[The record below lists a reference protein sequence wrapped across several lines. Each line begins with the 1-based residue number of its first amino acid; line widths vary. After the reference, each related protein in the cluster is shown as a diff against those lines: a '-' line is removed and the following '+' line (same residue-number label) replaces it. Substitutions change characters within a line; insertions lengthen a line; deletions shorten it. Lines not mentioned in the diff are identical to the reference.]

1 MAVKRPPRGASY
13 QPKHI
18 TQPLAYWRQRGLQ
31 MVFLG
36 NRCVWNRDDQASG
49 DPPTVVGGPKN
60 NTGPYG
66 VAQGFG
72 STYGTGLTDYLGGN
86 KLSPPKAGG
95 RSILSFFYAKTTGGG
110 GYGRIYQDASGSGAT
125 VGEAFYISTAP
136 GVTFAFTDVSSS
148 LTTTWTPSF
157 TVPTGRWCSVGI
169 AVPFRSTGGATT
181 ARAFLDGK
189 FIASDANANGVT
201 TGSNAPTNMTWGN
214 RAAAPG
220 NERCFDGMLGPT
232 LIFDGVLDDR
242 DFAVLS
248 ANPWRVFAPLER
260 RIWAPAA
267 GGGATITG
275 TIGTAVASGLTGTVN
290 ANRTIAGALGTATA
304 SGFRGVVNANRTI
317 SGALG
322 TAVAS
327 GLAGN
332 VNANRT
338 IAGALGTATASGFQG
353 AVTNGNTTTI
363 TGSLGTAVAS
373 GFTGGVTWNRY
384 IAGVLG
390 VATASGFTGGVANG
404 ASSGGDGGTSKRKYY
419 IRRRKQIL
427 IFDSVAQ
434 VDAYIEAEEE
444 AAEAIAK
451 AKSRGAKKR
460 VIARV
465 FKEQPEAVEITP
477 LAELI
482 ESYKLPYNVGELI
495 ASENYQQIVD
505 IQRII
510 QRIRDDEDEELLLL
524 LA

>member
-1 MAVKRPPRGASY
+1 MGILRAPWTRQPQSVVTPDRNHFFGGKCDYLWTPANDIKGVPKTRSYNGLTGVASAGVSTGTSRVLSQRPWS
-13 QPKHI
+13 
-18 TQPLAYWRQRGLQ
+18 
-31 MVFLG
+31 
-36 NRCVWNRDDQASG
+36 
-49 DPPTVVGGPKN
+49 TVV
-60 NTGPYG
+60 
-66 VAQGFG
+66 V
-72 STYGTGLTDYLGGN
+72 LTFPTANQTSSKLFDAGN
-86 KLSPPKAGG
+86 
-95 RSILSFFYAKTTGGG
+95 
-110 GYGRIYQDASGSGAT
+110 
-125 VGEAFYISTAP
+125 
-136 GVTFAFTDVSSS
+136 
-148 LTTTWTPSF
+148 
-157 TVPTGRWCSVGI
+157 
-169 AVPFRSTGGATT
+169 STGGARLLAATGGSSFQLCWVASTVGSGNNQLVETGIT
-181 ARAFLDGK
+181 AFSKVA
-189 FIASDANANGVT
+189 
-201 TGSNAPTNMTWGN
+201 
-214 RAAAPG
+214 
-220 NERCFDGMLGPT
+220 
-232 LIFDGVLDDR
+232 GVL
-242 DFAVLS
+242 VTNWTS
-248 ANPWRVFAPLER
+248 AGQTSWFKRPGKPVFTWTDALAIVSPTDLRVVFNPCGTIGIEMAAISSTLLNVTQVRSLLDNPWQIAAPLER
-260 RIWAPAA
+260 NSRARVTA
-267 GGGATITG
+267 GGGTTITG
-275 TIGTAVASGLTGTVN
+275 ALGTAVASGFTGTVN

-304 SGFRGVVNANRTI
+304 SGLQGVVNANRTI

-353 AVTNGNTTTI
+353 TVTNGNTTTI
-363 TGSLGTAVAS
+363 TGSLGTAVAT

-384 IAGVLG
+384 IAGLLG
-390 VATASGFTGGVANG
+390 VATASGFTGGVSNVTATQSG
-404 ASSGGDGGTSKRKYY
+404 GGDGGTSKRKYY